1 MTNKQ
6 TVHFDIEYYGFTPM
20 PDLSIEVEFTPDEI
34 ALMRKLVSQFEKPL
48 YNEGILLVL
57 QDAAPDLHNRIA
69 VAAQSEIYDR
79 LVLEA
84 FRNNEI
90 EFNDR
95 DLQFNFESDVKRG
108 RFKFET
114 YDFTEFS
121 EHLDPEE
128 LKAREFDTWYEEE
141 MKKSL
146 KYLRAR
152 YPIDEQVEKPTRQ
165 SYICKIPADFL
176 DEANIMIPPA
186 QTCKN

>member
-6 TVHFDIEYYGFTPM
+6 TVHFDIDYYGFTTM

-34 ALMRKLVSQFEKPL
+34 ALMRKLVSLLDKSL

-57 QDAAPDLHNRIA
+57 QEPAPDLYNRIEI
-69 VAAQSEIYDR
+69 AARSEIFDR

-95 DLQFNFESDVKRG
+95 DLQRNFESDVKSG
-108 RFKFET
+108 RFNFEPD
-114 YDFTEFS
+114 DFTEFS

-141 MKKSL
+141 MNKGIE
-146 KYLRAR
+146 YLRSR
-152 YPIDEQVEKPTRQ
+152 YPIDEQVEIPKELI
-165 SYICKIPADFL
+165 YICEIPADL
-176 DEANIMIPPA
+176 LP
-186 QTCKN
+186 

>member
-20 PDLSIEVEFTPDEI
+20 TDLSIEVGFTPDEI
-34 ALMRKLVSQFEKPL
+34 ELMRKLVSQLDRSL
-48 YNEGILLVL
+48 YNEGILFVL
-57 QDAAPDLHNRIA
+57 QDAAPDLYNRIV
-69 VAAQSEIYDR
+69 VAARSEIYNH

-90 EFNDR
+90 EFNDS
-95 DLQFNFESDVKRG
+95 DLQFNFENDVKSG
-108 RFKFET
+108 RFEFES

-146 KYLRAR
+146 KYLRSR
-152 YPIDEQVEKPTRQ
+152 YPIDEQVEMPTVMT
-165 SYICKIPADFL
+165 YICKIPADL
-176 DEANIMIPPA
+176 LP
-186 QTCKN
+186 